1 MKTATSNCPY
11 IDKTENWMGYEKK
24 LTDFLHNEI

>member
-1 MKTATSNCPY
+1 MKTPRSNWLY
-11 IDKTENWMGYEKK
+11 IDKTENWMCYEKK